1 MIFASIGYKISIY
14 DIVAAQVENA
24 LTQAKSQLKTLEER
38 GLLRGNLSA
47 DEQFSCISGNT
58 SE

>member
-1 MIFASIGYKISIY
+1 MIFASIGIKVSIY